1 MRRLSVA
8 APNRMAA
15 RSEYGRARVLRQR
28 SPGRDGYGHRHDVRF
43 SNRPV
48 WVKRFQTI
56 HWSVSMSLTGS
67 CFSSES
73 APGPF
78 HHGVRERGGTIYWAA
93 LPSIGGRSK
102 QTYDLTSSIVPRGT
116 SFHRAVELEFLLF
129 NGVWLSCCHGFFPAP
144 AERGAVDP
152 DTVHDYGQP
161 TRQRHDCLLHAA
173 APGDLHRPGLE
184 PGPSC

>member
-1 MRRLSVA
+1 MMRDLASTQNLISIA
-8 APNRMAA
+8 LQN
-15 RSEYGRARVLRQR
+15 
-28 SPGRDGYGHRHDVRF
+28 VRF

-48 WVKRFQTI
+48 GVKRFSDYPPVQLST
-56 HWSVSMSLTGS
+56 SLAGS

-78 HHGVRERGGTIYWAA
+78 HHGIRERGGPIFRSA

-129 NGVWLSCCHGFFPAP
+129 NGVWLSCRHGFFPAP

-161 TRQRHDCLLHAA
+161 TRQRHDCFLHAA
-173 APGDLHRPGLE
+173 ASGDLHRPGLE

>member
-1 MRRLSVA
+1 M
-8 APNRMAA
+8 
-15 RSEYGRARVLRQR
+15 LRQR

>member
-1 MRRLSVA
+1 MNSGMSAYGPKRTWASALHMSASLIGRFGSSAFRLS
-8 APNRMAA
+8 
-15 RSEYGRARVLRQR
+15 
-28 SPGRDGYGHRHDVRF
+28 
-43 SNRPV
+43 
-48 WVKRFQTI
+48 TI
-56 HWSVSMSLTGS
+56 TVSVSLAGS

-78 HHGVRERGGTIYWAA
+78 HHGIRERGGPIFRSA

-129 NGVWLSCCHGFFPAP
+129 NGVWLSCRHGFFPAP

-161 TRQRHDCLLHAA
+161 TRQRHDCFLHAA
-173 APGDLHRPGLE
+173 ASGDLHRPNLE
-184 PGPSC
+184 PGPFH